1 MSRAAVIAPTA
12 LIIED
17 DEKLRDIFS
26 QALGLAGFEITS
38 ACDGQ
43 KASQILNTFKPAVII
58 LDLHLPGIPG
68 DKILARIRQD
78 DNLKDCQII
87 LATAD
92 PAMADLLHAQCD
104 YVLEKPISF
113 IQLRDLAT
121 RIRSALKA

>member
-1 MSRAAVIAPTA
+1 MHREQTIQPTA

-17 DEKLRDIFS
+17 DEKLLDIFS
-26 QALGLAGFEITS
+26 RALGLAGFDITS
-38 ACDGQ
+38 ASDGQ
-43 KASQILNTFKPAVII
+43 KASLILHAYRPAVII

-68 DKILARIRQD
+68 DKILAQIRQD
-78 DNLKDCQII
+78 DNLKGCQVI

-121 RIRSALKA
+121 RIRSTLVS